1 MMPYRN
7 LTSKSLQGALVLF
20 LMASLL
26 MGCSDDDGGN
36 GAKSG
41 GGIADI
47 ISPRLE
53 GRDIVDDD
61 DDEGNGGDP
70 GQDDGTGPIR
80 LAIPD
85 TISGSI
91 ADIGEIDVY
100 TFVLNS
106 SQTIVI
112 QTEGD
117 TDTIGFLVDANGEM
131 ITEDDDNGEG
141 TNFLIETN
149 LAPGSYGLAVAGYDL
164 QETGAYSL
172 SISLGQVST
181 TEEIEP
187 NDSPDTA
194 QPITIPT
201 TVFGQVHSLMDEF
214 DSFQFTVSRS
224 GEYAFIPN
232 DFIVD
237 LDVYLIR
244 ADDREQFSS
253 DIDAPFDG
261 PNERF
266 SAFLDAGVLYSLVVE
281 SFFEDEVDYEIT
293 IEPLE

>member
-1 MMPYRN
+1 MSYRN
-7 LTSKSLQGALVLF
+7 LISKSLQGALVIF

-26 MGCSDDDGGN
+26 MGCSDDEGGGN
-36 GAKSG
+36 EGKSDG
-41 GGIADI
+41 NIADL
-47 ISPRLE
+47 ISRLE
-53 GRDIVDDD
+53 GRDIVGDEDDD
-61 DDEGNGGDP
+61 DNIDP

-80 LAIPD
+80 LAISD
-85 TISGSI
+85 TRAGSI
-91 ADIGEIDVY
+91 DEIGEIDVY
-100 TFVLNS
+100 TFTLNS

-112 QTEGD
+112 QTEGN
-117 TDTIGFLVDANGEM
+117 TDTIGLLVDANGAM
-131 ITEDDDNGEG
+131 ITEDDDNGEA

-164 QETGAYSL
+164 QETGPYRLNISPGQM
-172 SISLGQVST
+172 SII
-181 TEEIEP
+181 EEIEP

-201 TVFGQVHSLMDEF
+201 TVFGQVNLLMDEF

-237 LDVYLIR
+237 LDVFLIR
-244 ADDREQFSS
+244 DNDGEQFSS

-266 SAFLDAGVLYSLVVE
+266 TAFLDAGVLYFLVVE
-281 SFFEDEVDYEIT
+281 SFVEGEVDYEIT
-293 IEPLE
+293 IQPLEQ